1 MSSLIIISAPSGTGK
16 TSIVSALTE
25 SDSQLSLSVSHTT
38 RRPRPNEVEGQDYY
52 FVDRDIFQ
60 AMVNR
65 GEFLES
71 AEVYGNLYGTSHK
84 WVKESLASG
93 RDILMEIDY
102 QGAQQVRKAFPQAIS
117 IFILP
122 PSYAQLEERLK
133 QRGQDDQKTISRRL
147 ANVREEV
154 SHLNE
159 FDYVVVNN
167 ELQEAI
173 KDVNCIIKAERLKIM
188 RQLINQRTLVAQFY

>member
-84 WVKESLASG
+84 WVKECLASG

-173 KDVNCIIKAERLKIM
+173 KDVNCIIKAERLRIM
-188 RQLINQRTLVAQFY
+188 RQLITQRTLVAQFY

>member
-25 SDSQLSLSVSHTT
+25 SDSQLSLSISHTT
-38 RRPRPNEVEGQDYY
+38 RKPRPNEVEGQDYY
-52 FVDRDIFQ
+52 FIGRDIFQ
-60 AMVNR
+60 AMANR

-93 RDILMEIDY
+93 QDVLMEIDY
-102 QGAQQVRKAFPQAIS
+102 QGAQQVRKTFPQVIS

-122 PSYAQLEERLK
+122 PSYEQLEERLK

-147 ANVREEV
+147 ATVREEV

-159 FDYVVVNN
+159 FDYVVINN

-173 KDVNCIIKAERLKIM
+173 KDVKCIIRAERLRVM
-188 RQLINQRTLVAQFY
+188 RQLLNQRTLVAQFY

>member
-16 TSIVSALTE
+16 TSIVSALIE
-25 SDSQLSLSVSHTT
+25 SDSQLNLSISHTT
-38 RRPRPNEVEGQDYY
+38 RRPRPNEIEGQDYY

-173 KDVNCIIKAERLKIM
+173 KDVNCIIKAERLRIM

>member
-147 ANVREEV
+147 ATVREEV

-173 KDVNCIIKAERLKIM
+173 KDVNCIIKAERLRIM

>member
-16 TSIVSALTE
+16 TSIVSTLTE
-25 SDSQLSLSVSHTT
+25 SDSQLSLSISHTT

-52 FVDRDIFQ
+52 FVDRDVFQ

-93 RDILMEIDY
+93 QDVLMEIDY
-102 QGAQQVRKAFPQAIS
+102 QGAQQIRKAFPQAIS

-122 PSYAQLEERLK
+122 PSYEQLEERLK

-147 ANVREEV
+147 ATVREEV

-159 FDYVVVNN
+159 FDYVVINN
-167 ELQEAI
+167 DLQEAI
-173 KDVNCIIKAERLKIM
+173 QDVSCIIRAERLRIM
-188 RQLINQRTLVAQFY
+188 RQLLNQRTLVAQFY

>member
-16 TSIVSALTE
+16 TSIVSTLIE
-25 SDSQLSLSVSHTT
+25 SDSQLNLSISHTT
-38 RRPRPNEVEGQDYY
+38 RRPRPNEIEGQDYY

-84 WVKESLASG
+84 WVRESLASG
-93 RDILMEIDY
+93 HDVLMEIDH
-102 QGAQQVRKAFPQAIS
+102 QGAQQIRKVFPQAIS

-147 ANVREEV
+147 ASVREEV

-159 FDYVVVNN
+159 FDYVVINN

-173 KDVNCIIKAERLKIM
+173 KDVSCIIRAERLRIM

>member
-25 SDSQLSLSVSHTT
+25 SDSQLSLSISHTT
-38 RRPRPNEVEGQDYY
+38 RRPRPNEIDGQDYY
-52 FVDRDIFQ
+52 FVDRDVFQ
-60 AMVNR
+60 TMLSR

-93 RDILMEIDY
+93 QDVLMEIDF
-102 QGAQQVRKAFPQAIS
+102 QGAQQVRKIFPQAIS

-122 PSYAQLEERLK
+122 PSYEKLEERLK

-147 ANVREEV
+147 ASAREEV

-159 FDYVVVNN
+159 FDYVVVNGD
-167 ELQEAI
+167 LQEAI
-173 KDVNCIIKAERLKIM
+173 KDVSCIIRAERLRIM
-188 RQLINQRTLVAQFY
+188 RQLVNHRTLVAQFY

>member
-25 SDSQLSLSVSHTT
+25 SDSQLSLSISHTT

-52 FVDRDIFQ
+52 FVDRDVFQ

-93 RDILMEIDY
+93 QDVLMEIDY
-102 QGAQQVRKAFPQAIS
+102 QGAQQIRKAFPQAIS

-122 PSYAQLEERLK
+122 PSYEQLEERLK

-147 ANVREEV
+147 ATVREEI

-159 FDYVVVNN
+159 FDYVVINN
-167 ELQEAI
+167 DLQEAI
-173 KDVNCIIKAERLKIM
+173 QDVSCIIRAERLRIM
-188 RQLINQRTLVAQFY
+188 RQLLNQRTLVAQFY

>member
-122 PSYAQLEERLK
+122 PSYTQLEERLK

-159 FDYVVVNN
+159 FDYIVVNN

-173 KDVNCIIKAERLKIM
+173 KDVNCIIKAERLRIM

>member
-25 SDSQLSLSVSHTT
+25 SDSQLSLSISHTT
-38 RRPRPNEVEGQDYY
+38 RKPRPNEVEGQDYY
-52 FVDRDIFQ
+52 FIDRDIFQ
-60 AMVNR
+60 AMANR

-93 RDILMEIDY
+93 QDVLMEIDY
-102 QGAQQVRKAFPQAIS
+102 QGAQQVRKTFPQVIS

-122 PSYAQLEERLK
+122 PSYEQLEERLK

-147 ANVREEV
+147 ATVREEV

-159 FDYVVVNN
+159 FDYVVINN

-173 KDVNCIIKAERLKIM
+173 KDVKCIIRAERLRVM
-188 RQLINQRTLVAQFY
+188 RQLLNQRTLVAQFY

>member
-16 TSIVSALTE
+16 TSIVSALIE
-25 SDSQLSLSVSHTT
+25 SDSQLNLSISHTT
-38 RRPRPNEVEGQDYY
+38 RRPRPNEIEGQDYY

-93 RDILMEIDY
+93 HDVLMEIDH
-102 QGAQQVRKAFPQAIS
+102 QGAQQIRKAFPQAIS

-147 ANVREEV
+147 ASVREEV

-159 FDYVVVNN
+159 FDYVVINN

-173 KDVNCIIKAERLKIM
+173 KDVSCIIRAERLRIM

>member
-25 SDSQLSLSVSHTT
+25 SDSQLSLSISHTT
-38 RRPRPNEVEGQDYY
+38 RRPRPNEIDGQDYY
-52 FVDRDIFQ
+52 FVDRGVFQ
-60 AMVNR
+60 TMLSR

-84 WVKESLASG
+84 WVKESLALG
-93 RDILMEIDY
+93 QDVLMEIDF
-102 QGAQQVRKAFPQAIS
+102 QGAQQVRKIFPQAIS

-122 PSYAQLEERLK
+122 PSYEQLEERLK

-147 ANVREEV
+147 ASAREEV

-159 FDYVVVNN
+159 FDYVVVNGH
-167 ELQEAI
+167 LQEAI
-173 KDVNCIIKAERLKIM
+173 KDVSCIIRAERLRIM
-188 RQLINQRTLVAQFY
+188 RQLVNQRTLVAQFY

>member
-25 SDSQLSLSVSHTT
+25 SDSQLSLSISHTT
-38 RRPRPNEVEGQDYY
+38 RRPRPNEIDGQDYY
-52 FVDRDIFQ
+52 FVDRGVFQ
-60 AMVNR
+60 TMLSR

-93 RDILMEIDY
+93 QDVLMEIDF
-102 QGAQQVRKAFPQAIS
+102 QGAQQVRKIFPQAIS

-122 PSYAQLEERLK
+122 PSYEKLEERLK

-147 ANVREEV
+147 ASAREEV

-159 FDYVVVNN
+159 FDYVVVNGH
-167 ELQEAI
+167 LQEAI
-173 KDVNCIIKAERLKIM
+173 KDVSCIIRAERLRIM
-188 RQLINQRTLVAQFY
+188 RQLVNQRTLVAQFY

>member
-16 TSIVSALTE
+16 TSIVNALTE
-25 SDSQLSLSVSHTT
+25 SDSQLSLSISHTT
-38 RRPRPNEVEGQDYY
+38 RKPRPNEVEGQDYY
-52 FVDRDIFQ
+52 FIGRDIFQ
-60 AMVNR
+60 AMANR

-93 RDILMEIDY
+93 QDVLMEIDY
-102 QGAQQVRKAFPQAIS
+102 QGAQQVRKTFPQVIS

-122 PSYAQLEERLK
+122 PSYEQLEERLK

-147 ANVREEV
+147 ATVREEV

-159 FDYVVVNN
+159 FDYVVINN

-173 KDVNCIIKAERLKIM
+173 KDVKCIIRAERLRVM
-188 RQLINQRTLVAQFY
+188 RQLLNQRTLVAQFY

>member
-25 SDSQLSLSVSHTT
+25 SDRQLSLSISHTT
-38 RRPRPNEVEGQDYY
+38 RKPRPNEVEGQDYY
-52 FVDRDIFQ
+52 FIGRDIFQ
-60 AMVNR
+60 AMANR

-93 RDILMEIDY
+93 QDVLMEIDY
-102 QGAQQVRKAFPQAIS
+102 QGAQQVRKTFPQVIS

-122 PSYAQLEERLK
+122 PSYEQLEERLK

-147 ANVREEV
+147 ATVREEV
-154 SHLNE
+154 SHVNE
-159 FDYVVVNN
+159 FDYVVINN

-173 KDVNCIIKAERLKIM
+173 KDVKCIIRAERLRVM
-188 RQLINQRTLVAQFY
+188 RQLLNQRTLVAQFY

>member
-25 SDSQLSLSVSHTT
+25 SDSQLSLSISHTT
-38 RRPRPNEVEGQDYY
+38 RRPRPNEIDGQDYY
-52 FVDRDIFQ
+52 FVDRGVFQ
-60 AMVNR
+60 TMLSR

-93 RDILMEIDY
+93 QDVLMEIDF
-102 QGAQQVRKAFPQAIS
+102 QGAQQVRRIFPQAIS

-122 PSYAQLEERLK
+122 PSYEQLEERLK

-147 ANVREEV
+147 ASAREEV

-159 FDYVVVNN
+159 FDYVVVNGN
-167 ELQEAI
+167 LQEAI
-173 KDVNCIIKAERLKIM
+173 KDVSCIIRAERLRIM
-188 RQLINQRTLVAQFY
+188 RQLVNQRTLVAQFY

>member
-84 WVKESLASG
+84 WVKECLASG

-102 QGAQQVRKAFPQAIS
+102 QERNK
-117 IFILP
+117 
-122 PSYAQLEERLK
+122 YAKHFLK
-133 QRGQDDQKTISRRL
+133 QLVFLFYPHPIRSLK
-147 ANVREEV
+147 NV
-154 SHLNE
+154 
-159 FDYVVVNN
+159 
-167 ELQEAI
+167 
-173 KDVNCIIKAERLKIM
+173 
-188 RQLINQRTLVAQFY
+188 

>member
-16 TSIVSALTE
+16 TSIVNALTE

-60 AMVNR
+60 TMVNR

-147 ANVREEV
+147 ATVREEV

-159 FDYVVVNN
+159 FDYVVINN

-173 KDVNCIIKAERLKIM
+173 KDVNCIIRAERLRIM

>member
-1 MSSLIIISAPSGTGK
+1 MSSFIIISAPSGTGK
-16 TSIVSALTE
+16 TSIVNALIE
-25 SDSQLSLSVSHTT
+25 FDSQLSLSVSHTT
-38 RRPRPNEVEGQDYY
+38 RRPRPNEVEGQDYH
-52 FVDRDIFQ
+52 FIDRDIFQ
-60 AMVNR
+60 AMTDR

-71 AEVYGNLYGTSHK
+71 AEVYGNLYGTSHQ
-84 WVKESLASG
+84 WIKESLASG
-93 RDILMEIDY
+93 RDVLMEIDY
-102 QGAQQVRKAFPQAIS
+102 QGARQVRKIFPQAIS

-133 QRGQDDQKTISRRL
+133 QRGGDDQKTISRRL
-147 ANVREEV
+147 ATVREEV

-159 FDYVVVNN
+159 FDYVVINN

-173 KDVNCIIKAERLKIM
+173 KDVNCIIRAERLRVM

>member
-25 SDSQLSLSVSHTT
+25 SDSQLSLSISHTT
-38 RRPRPNEVEGQDYY
+38 RKPRPNEVEGQDYY
-52 FVDRDIFQ
+52 FIGRYIFQ
-60 AMVNR
+60 AMANR

-93 RDILMEIDY
+93 QDVLMEIDY
-102 QGAQQVRKAFPQAIS
+102 QGAQQVRKTFPQVIS

-122 PSYAQLEERLK
+122 PSYEQLEERLK

-147 ANVREEV
+147 ATVREEV

-159 FDYVVVNN
+159 FDYVVINN

-173 KDVNCIIKAERLKIM
+173 KDVKCIIRAERLRVM
-188 RQLINQRTLVAQFY
+188 RQLLNQRTLVAQFY

>member
-25 SDSQLSLSVSHTT
+25 SDSQLSLSISHTT

-52 FVDRDIFQ
+52 FVDRDVFQ

-93 RDILMEIDY
+93 QDVLMEIDY
-102 QGAQQVRKAFPQAIS
+102 QGAQQIRKAFPQAIS

-122 PSYAQLEERLK
+122 PSYEQLEERLK

-147 ANVREEV
+147 ATVREEV

-159 FDYVVVNN
+159 FDYVVINN
-167 ELQEAI
+167 DLQEAI
-173 KDVNCIIKAERLKIM
+173 QDVSCIIRAERLRIM

>member
-25 SDSQLSLSVSHTT
+25 SDSQLSLSISHTT

-52 FVDRDIFQ
+52 FVDRDVFQ

-93 RDILMEIDY
+93 QDVLMEIDY
-102 QGAQQVRKAFPQAIS
+102 QGAQQIRKAFPQAIS

-122 PSYAQLEERLK
+122 PSYEQLEERLK

-147 ANVREEV
+147 ATVREEV

-159 FDYVVVNN
+159 FDYVVINN
-167 ELQEAI
+167 DLQEAI
-173 KDVNCIIKAERLKIM
+173 QDVSCIIRAERLRIM
-188 RQLINQRTLVAQFY
+188 RQLLNQRTLVAQFY

>member
-16 TSIVSALTE
+16 TSIVRALTE
-25 SDSQLSLSVSHTT
+25 SDSQLSLSISHTT
-38 RRPRPNEVEGQDYY
+38 RKPRPNEVEGQDYY
-52 FVDRDIFQ
+52 FIGRDIFQ
-60 AMVNR
+60 AMANR

-93 RDILMEIDY
+93 QDVLMEIDY
-102 QGAQQVRKAFPQAIS
+102 QGAQQVRKTFPQVIS

-122 PSYAQLEERLK
+122 PSYEQLEERLK

-147 ANVREEV
+147 ATVREEV

-159 FDYVVVNN
+159 FDYVVINN

-173 KDVNCIIKAERLKIM
+173 KDVKCIIRAERLRVM
-188 RQLINQRTLVAQFY
+188 RQLLNQRTLVAQFY

>member
-25 SDSQLSLSVSHTT
+25 SDSQLSLSISHTT
-38 RRPRPNEVEGQDYY
+38 RRPRPNEIDGQDYY
-52 FVDRDIFQ
+52 FVDRDVFQ
-60 AMVNR
+60 TMLSR

-93 RDILMEIDY
+93 QDVLMEIDF
-102 QGAQQVRKAFPQAIS
+102 QGAQQVRKIFPQAIS

-122 PSYAQLEERLK
+122 PSYEKLEERLK

-147 ANVREEV
+147 ASAREEV

-159 FDYVVVNN
+159 FDYVVVNGD
-167 ELQEAI
+167 LQEAI
-173 KDVNCIIKAERLKIM
+173 KDVSCIIRAERLRIM
-188 RQLINQRTLVAQFY
+188 RQLVNQRTLVAQFY

>member
-25 SDSQLSLSVSHTT
+25 SDSQLSLSISHTT
-38 RRPRPNEVEGQDYY
+38 RRPRPNEVDGQDYY
-52 FVDRDIFQ
+52 FVDRDAFQ
-60 AMVNR
+60 AMLSR

-71 AEVYGNLYGTSHK
+71 AEVYGNLYGTSHQ

-93 RDILMEIDY
+93 RDVLMEIDF
-102 QGAQQVRKAFPQAIS
+102 QGAQQVRKIFPQAIS

-122 PSYAQLEERLK
+122 PSYEQLEERLK

-147 ANVREEV
+147 ASAREEV

-159 FDYVVVNN
+159 FDYVVVNSH
-167 ELQEAI
+167 LQEAI
-173 KDVNCIIKAERLKIM
+173 KDVSCIIKAERLRIM
-188 RQLINQRTLVAQFY
+188 RQLVNQRTLVAQFY

>member
-16 TSIVSALTE
+16 TSIVSALIE
-25 SDSQLSLSVSHTT
+25 SDSQLNLSISHTT
-38 RRPRPNEVEGQDYY
+38 RRPRPNEIEGQDYY

-93 RDILMEIDY
+93 HDVLMEIDH
-102 QGAQQVRKAFPQAIS
+102 QGAQQIRKAFPQAIS

-147 ANVREEV
+147 ASVREEV

-159 FDYVVVNN
+159 FDYVVINN

-173 KDVNCIIKAERLKIM
+173 KDVSCIIRAERLRIM
-188 RQLINQRTLVAQFY
+188 RQLINQRTLIAQFY

>member
-25 SDSQLSLSVSHTT
+25 SDRQLSLSISHTT
-38 RRPRPNEVEGQDYY
+38 RKPRPNEVEGQDYY
-52 FVDRDIFQ
+52 FIGRDIFQ
-60 AMVNR
+60 AMANR

-93 RDILMEIDY
+93 QDVLMEIDY
-102 QGAQQVRKAFPQAIS
+102 QGAQQVRKTFPQVIS

-122 PSYAQLEERLK
+122 PSYEQLEERLK

-147 ANVREEV
+147 ATVREEV

-159 FDYVVVNN
+159 FDYVVINN

-173 KDVNCIIKAERLKIM
+173 KDVKCIIRAERLRVM
-188 RQLINQRTLVAQFY
+188 RQLLNQRRLVAQFY

>member
-173 KDVNCIIKAERLKIM
+173 KDVNCIIKAERLRIM

>member
-1 MSSLIIISAPSGTGK
+1 
-16 TSIVSALTE
+16 
-25 SDSQLSLSVSHTT
+25 
-38 RRPRPNEVEGQDYY
+38 
-52 FVDRDIFQ
+52 
-60 AMVNR
+60 MVNR

-93 RDILMEIDY
+93 HDVLMEIDH
-102 QGAQQVRKAFPQAIS
+102 QGAQQIRKAFPQAIS

-147 ANVREEV
+147 ASVR
-154 SHLNE
+154 
-159 FDYVVVNN
+159 
-167 ELQEAI
+167 
-173 KDVNCIIKAERLKIM
+173 
-188 RQLINQRTLVAQFY
+188 

>member
-16 TSIVSALTE
+16 TSIVSALIE
-25 SDSQLSLSVSHTT
+25 SDSQLNLSISHTT
-38 RRPRPNEVEGQDYY
+38 RRPRPNEIEGQDYY

-93 RDILMEIDY
+93 HDVLMEIDH
-102 QGAQQVRKAFPQAIS
+102 QGAQQIRKAFPQAIS

-147 ANVREEV
+147 ASVREEG

-159 FDYVVVNN
+159 FDYVVINN

-173 KDVNCIIKAERLKIM
+173 KDVSCIIRAERLRIM
-188 RQLINQRTLVAQFY
+188 RQLINQRTLIAQFY

>member
-84 WVKESLASG
+84 WVKECLSSG

-173 KDVNCIIKAERLKIM
+173 KDVNCIIKAERLRIM